1 MKWFLK
7 RLLEALIEVF
17 EDWRLERDYKEAVKE
32 NERRD
37 AEARELAKQAETKER
52 LKNVPAPTT
61 NFDELRRRM
70 SERDPNT
77 K

>member
-7 RLLEALIEVF
+7 RLLEALLEVWQ
-17 EDWRLERDYKEAVKE
+17 DWKLERDYLEALAE
-32 NERRD
+32 NERRE

-61 NFDELRRRM
+61 DLDELRRRM
-70 SERDPNT
+70 SERSPDT